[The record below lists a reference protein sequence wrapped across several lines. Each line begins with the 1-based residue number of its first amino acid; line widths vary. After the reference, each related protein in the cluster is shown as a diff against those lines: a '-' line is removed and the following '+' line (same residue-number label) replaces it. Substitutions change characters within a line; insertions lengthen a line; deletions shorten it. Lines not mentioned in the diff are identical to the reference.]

1 MDFTVNSKS
10 QLAKLMATE
19 NIHVV
24 HDGKQQTASFN
35 LESRTLM
42 CPIWKEMDGF
52 LYDLIMGHEISHA
65 LHTPAEG
72 WHDAATKNGKGYRH
86 FLNVIE
92 DARIEKMIKQKY
104 PGLKKSFVLGYK
116 DLISRDFFG
125 IQKTDIDTL
134 FFIDRLN
141 LFTKTSGVIS
151 PAFTE
156 KEREM
161 ITLVEN
167 TQTWED
173 VVRVTDM
180 IYEYSK
186 KEQEEKKMEF
196 KALVKTMRIKSQ
208 KYDSDEE
215 MIAGDN
221 FDDKEMTEGD
231 NFDDEEMTQEEIE
244 SLMEELEELS
254 DLDEITS
261 FTDKSFRQKE
271 KQLVQD
277 KNSKYI
283 RAKLPKANL
292 LNILSTPKAV
302 YKQIIAYNENVY
314 HYDHIKIKND
324 FLKRNDR
331 YISLLVKE
339 FEMKKAAK
347 KYNNSKVSDT
357 GDININK
364 IYRYKTDDDIFRK
377 AMTVPNGKSHGMIM
391 LLDRSASM
399 GESIAAC
406 IEQILVL
413 VSFCRRVNIPFVV
426 YGFSSSISVGRI
438 DGRPQG
444 KQFSQENDDLVFN
457 QFNLREVIN
466 SNMGINEYNKALMG
480 MMILQKFY
488 FEGKATPESE
498 NMSSTPLNQSLVA
511 MNSIIK
517 NFKKKTNVDIVNL
530 VIVHDGDAD
539 TTGGIYGENI
549 IDKSY
554 SIAHDTVFIR
564 DEESNIELR
573 MKNDSKKNHTTS
585 CILNILRKKY
595 ECNVI
600 GFFVTPRIYKTKN
613 IIKKMSILNEQ
624 KSFENLKENRYLE
637 ITSEGYDKFFIML
650 SDTSAFDELYDFE
663 NYEIKGNPTASKLSS
678 ALKKFNKKREINR
691 VMVNK
696 FISQIVA

>member
-19 NIHVV
+19 NIRII

-92 DARIEKMIKQKY
+92 DARIEKLIKQKY

-196 KALVKTMRIKSQ
+196 KALVKTMRIKSK
-208 KYDSDEE
+208 KYDSDE
-215 MIAGDN
+215 
-221 FDDKEMTEGD
+221 EMTEGD
-231 NFDDEEMTQEEIE
+231 NFDDDFLDEEMTQEEIE
-244 SLMEELEELS
+244 SLMEELEEMS

-302 YKQIIAYNENVY
+302 YSQIIAYNENVY
-314 HYDHIKIKND
+314 HYNHIKIKND

-357 GDININK
+357 GNININK

-377 AMTVPNGKSHGMIM
+377 AMIVPNGKSHGMIM

-426 YGFSSSISVGRI
+426 YGFSSSTSVGKF

-444 KQFSQENDDLVFN
+444 KQFSEENDDLVFN

-480 MMILQKFY
+480 MMILQKLY
-488 FEGKATPESE
+488 LERKATPNSE

-530 VIVHDGDAD
+530 VIVHDGEADA
-539 TTGGIYGENI
+539 TSGIYGENT
-549 IDKSY
+549 IDKCY
-554 SIAHDTVFIR
+554 SIHNDTVFIR

-573 MKNDSKKNHTTS
+573 MKNDPKKNHTTS

-600 GFFVTPRIYKTKN
+600 GFFVTPRIYKTRS
-613 IIKKMSILNEQ
+613 IIKGILDEQ
-624 KSFENLKENRYLE
+624 KSFENLKEDRYLE

-691 VMVNK
+691 AMVNK
-696 FISQIVA
+696 FISEIVA

>member
-24 HDGKQQTASFN
+24 HNGKQQTASFN

-215 MIAGDN
+215 MTESDN
-221 FDDKEMTEGD
+221 FDDD
-231 NFDDEEMTQEEIE
+231 FLDEEMTQEEIE

-271 KQLVQD
+271 NQLVQD

-302 YKQIIAYNENVY
+302 YSQIIAYNENVY
-314 HYDHIKIKND
+314 HYNHIKIKND

-357 GDININK
+357 GNININK

-377 AMTVPNGKSHGMIM
+377 AMIVPNGKSHGMIM

-399 GESIAAC
+399 GQSIAAC

-426 YGFSSSISVGRI
+426 YGFSSSQSVGKF

-444 KQFSQENDDLVFN
+444 KQFSEENDDLVFN

-480 MMILQKFY
+480 MMILQKLY
-488 FEGKATPESE
+488 LERKATPNSE

-530 VIVHDGDAD
+530 VIVHDGEADA
-539 TTGGIYGENI
+539 TSGIYGENT
-549 IDKSY
+549 IDKCY
-554 SIAHDTVFIR
+554 SIHNDTVFIR

-573 MKNDSKKNHTTS
+573 MKNDPKKNHTTS

-600 GFFVTPRIYKTKN
+600 GFFVTPRIYKTRS
-613 IIKKMSILNEQ
+613 IIKGILDEQ

-650 SDTSAFDELYDFE
+650 TDTSAFDEIYDFG
-663 NYEIKGNPTASKLSS
+663 NYVITGNPTAHKLSS

-691 VMVNK
+691 AMVNK
-696 FISQIVA
+696 FISEIVA

>member
-35 LESRTLM
+35 LENRTLM

-92 DARIEKMIKQKY
+92 DARIEKLIKQKY

-196 KALVKTMRIKSQ
+196 KALVKTMRIKSK
-208 KYDSDEE
+208 KYDSDE
-215 MIAGDN
+215 
-221 FDDKEMTEGD
+221 EMTEGD
-231 NFDDEEMTQEEIE
+231 NFDDDFLDEEMTQEEIE
-244 SLMEELEELS
+244 SLMEELEEMS

-271 KQLVQD
+271 NQLVQD
-277 KNSKYI
+277 KHSKYI

-302 YKQIIAYNENVY
+302 YSQIIAYNENVY
-314 HYDHIKIKND
+314 HYNHIKIKND

-357 GDININK
+357 GNININK

-377 AMTVPNGKSHGMIM
+377 AMIVPNGKSHGMIM

-426 YGFSSSISVGRI
+426 YGFSSSTSVGRI

-480 MMILQKFY
+480 MMILQKLY
-488 FEGKATPESE
+488 LEGKATPESE

-530 VIVHDGDAD
+530 VIVHDGEADA
-539 TTGGIYGENI
+539 TSGIYGEYN
-549 IDKSY
+549 DKCY
-554 SIAHDTVFIR
+554 SIHNDTVFIR

-573 MKNDSKKNHTTS
+573 MKNDPKKNHTTS

-600 GFFVTPRIYKTKN
+600 GFFVTPRISQTRS

-650 SDTSAFDELYDFE
+650 TDTSAFDEIYDFG
-663 NYEIKGNPTASKLSS
+663 NYVITGNPTAHKLSS

-691 VMVNK
+691 AMVNK
-696 FISQIVA
+696 FISEIVA

>member
-215 MIAGDN
+215 M
-221 FDDKEMTEGD
+221 
-231 NFDDEEMTQEEIE
+231 TQEEIE
-244 SLMEELEELS
+244 SLMEELEELEEMS

-277 KNSKYI
+277 KHSKYI

-302 YKQIIAYNENVY
+302 YSQIIAYNENVY
-314 HYDHIKIKND
+314 HYNHIKIKND

-357 GDININK
+357 GNININK

-377 AMTVPNGKSHGMIM
+377 AMIVPNGKSHGMIM

-426 YGFSSSISVGRI
+426 YGFSSSLSVGRF

-444 KQFSQENDDLVFN
+444 KQFSQEDDDLVFN

-480 MMILQKFY
+480 MMILQKLY
-488 FEGKATPESE
+488 LERKATPNSE

-530 VIVHDGDAD
+530 VIVHDGEADA
-539 TTGGIYGENI
+539 TSGIYGEDI
-549 IDKSY
+549 IDKCY
-554 SIAHDTVFIR
+554 SIHNDTVFIR

-573 MKNDSKKNHTTS
+573 MKNDPKKNHTTS

-600 GFFVTPRIYKTKN
+600 GFFVTPRIYKTRS
-613 IIKKMSILNEQ
+613 IIKKMSILDEQ
-624 KSFENLKENRYLE
+624 KSFENLKEDRYLE

-691 VMVNK
+691 AMVNK
-696 FISQIVA
+696 FISEIVA

>member
-215 MIAGDN
+215 M
-221 FDDKEMTEGD
+221 TEGD
-231 NFDDEEMTQEEIE
+231 NFDDDFLDEEMTQEEIE

-377 AMTVPNGKSHGMIM
+377 AMIVPNGKSHGMIM

-457 QFNLREVIN
+457 HFNLREVIN

-573 MKNDSKKNHTTS
+573 MKNDSKINHTTS

-600 GFFVTPRIYKTKN
+600 GFFVTPRIYKTRN
-613 IIKKMSILNEQ
+613 IIKKMCILNDILNEQ

-691 VMVNK
+691 AMVNK
-696 FISQIVA
+696 FISEIVA

>member
-24 HDGKQQTASFN
+24 HNGKQQTASFN

-92 DARIEKMIKQKY
+92 DARIEKLIKQKY

-215 MIAGDN
+215 M
-221 FDDKEMTEGD
+221 TEGD
-231 NFDDEEMTQEEIE
+231 NFDDDFLDEEMTQEEIE

-271 KQLVQD
+271 NQLVQD
-277 KNSKYI
+277 KHSKYI

-302 YKQIIAYNENVY
+302 YSQIIAYNENVY
-314 HYDHIKIKND
+314 HYNHIKIKND

-357 GDININK
+357 GNININK

-377 AMTVPNGKSHGMIM
+377 AMIVPNGKSHGMIM

-426 YGFSSSISVGRI
+426 YGFSSSTSVGKF

-444 KQFSQENDDLVFN
+444 KQFSEENDDLVFN

-480 MMILQKFY
+480 MMILQKLY
-488 FEGKATPESE
+488 LEQKATPESE

-530 VIVHDGDAD
+530 VIVHDGEADA
-539 TTGGIYGENI
+539 TIGIYGENI

-573 MKNDSKKNHTTS
+573 MKNDPKKNHTTS

-600 GFFVTPRIYKTKN
+600 GFFVTPRIYQTRN

-650 SDTSAFDELYDFE
+650 TDTSAFDEIYDFG
-663 NYEIKGNPTASKLSS
+663 NYVITGNPTAHKLSS

-691 VMVNK
+691 AMVNK
-696 FISQIVA
+696 FISEIVA